1 MKKIKTHIDGLFVIK
16 NPVFKDERGS
26 FIESWNKTKFNHEEL
41 SDNFNQDN
49 ISFSKKNVIR
59 GLHFQNQPYGQTKFV
74 RVLQGKVIDIAVD
87 IRKKS
92 KTFGEYFSIELSE
105 KNNEALWIPS
115 GFAHGFLTLS
125 KNNVFIYKCSG
136 AYNPSEE
143 YTIKWDD
150 PDIGVKWN
158 IKKPIVSNKDQQG
171 MSLQEYKDSKLINA

>member
-1 MKKIKTHIDGLFVIK
+1 M
-16 NPVFKDERGS
+16 
-26 FIESWNKTKFNHEEL
+26 
-41 SDNFNQDN
+41 
-49 ISFSKKNVIR
+49 
-59 GLHFQNQPYGQTKFV
+59 
-74 RVLQGKVIDIAVD
+74 LQGKVIDIAVD